1 MYDAHFITGLQVL
14 VLKKF
19 SKSDKIYD
27 KVKLTTA
34 NDTLY
39 NGKVNE
45 KLKSFVHKGYSLSR
59 TTDLQEQD
67 RQTFVQNN
75 KDIADPIFSQE
86 K

>member
-1 MYDAHFITGLQVL
+1 MV
-14 VLKKF
+14 KF
-19 SKSDKIYD
+19 
-27 KVKLTTA
+27 TTA

-45 KLKSFVHKGYSLSR
+45 KLKSFVHAEHRLSR
-59 TTDLQEQD
+59 TTDLQGQD

-75 KDIADPIFSQE
+75 TDIAGPVFSQE